1 MNNDIKISFTIILP
15 GSTMYSNS
23 ECYRTVKKSIS
34 KQTKGGKYYKVN
46 KEVIEEDPTKFDKT
60 TVKRFIKGKT
70 APEIITVLTRKS
82 KPATQTINLRQE
94 AYDYMV
100 SNERPN
106 WANKEWS
113 NLNKMKRLEQHLQ
126 RIAEHFNGD
135 LLSYTVF
142 ED

>member
-34 KQTKGGKYYKVN
+34 KQTKGGKYYKIN
-46 KEVIEEDPTKFDKT
+46 KEVIEEDLTKFDKT
-60 TVKRFIKGKT
+60 TVKRFIKGKA

>member
-15 GSTMYSNS
+15 GSTMYSNN

-34 KQTKGGKYYKVN
+34 KQTKGGKYYKIN
-46 KEVIEEDPTKFDKT
+46 KEVIEEDLTKFDKT
-60 TVKRFIKGKT
+60 TVKRFIKGKA

>member
-46 KEVIEEDPTKFDKT
+46 KEVVEEDLTKFDKT
-60 TVKRFIKGKT
+60 TVKRFIKGKA

>member
-1 MNNDIKISFTIILP
+1 
-15 GSTMYSNS
+15 
-23 ECYRTVKKSIS
+23 
-34 KQTKGGKYYKVN
+34 
-46 KEVIEEDPTKFDKT
+46 
-60 TVKRFIKGKT
+60 
-70 APEIITVLTRKS
+70 
-82 KPATQTINLRQE
+82 
-94 AYDYMV
+94 MV

>member
-1 MNNDIKISFTIILP
+1 MKN
-15 GSTMYSNS
+15 M
-23 ECYRTVKKSIS
+23 
-34 KQTKGGKYYKVN
+34 N

-60 TVKRFIKGKT
+60 TIKRFLKGKA